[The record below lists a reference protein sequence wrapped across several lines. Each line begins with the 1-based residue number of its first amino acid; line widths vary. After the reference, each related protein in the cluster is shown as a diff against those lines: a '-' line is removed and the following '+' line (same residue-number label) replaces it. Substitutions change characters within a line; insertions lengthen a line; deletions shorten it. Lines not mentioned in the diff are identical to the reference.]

1 MNVARHMLASVRS
14 LGAERIRLLGILTGG
29 HFVIHWFQQFFPVI
43 LPSIKSGLGLTN
55 VEVGALTSAQQMIMG
70 LGQLP
75 VGLLADSMVRHRAK
89 MLALSLVAMAAA
101 YFLLGSPIFAWALLG
116 SGLIGL
122 GTALWHPTAAASLSN
137 RFPEHRATALSIHG
151 TGATISDTIT
161 PLFVG
166 ALLASFSW
174 QTVARLQLLPG
185 LLFAL
190 VVWRALAGVFVDGD
204 SGPRHRSTQIREV
217 VAVIGNP
224 AFLGVSAATGL
235 LSMGRLVILTFLPI
249 YLQEHLLYSAFALGV
264 FVALLHALGTIS
276 QPALG
281 LLSDRFGRKAVLVP
295 SCFLLG
301 LFFAL
306 LAIVP
311 AGIPLALVIIA
322 IGLFFYTLFNI
333 MNAAVMDVAGAA
345 VQASTYGLM
354 TLLTQLVVIPTPMV
368 TGFLIGELGI
378 KFSFVLAGV
387 FLIIAGLALAPL
399 KLYRGS
405 RGR

>member
-1 MNVARHMLASVRS
+1 MNAARHMLASVRS

-75 VGLLADSMVRHRAK
+75 VGLLADSMVRQRAK
-89 MLALSLVAMAAA
+89 LLALSLVAMAAA
-101 YFLLGSPIFAWALLG
+101 YFLPGSPVFAWALLG

-137 RFPEHRATALSIHG
+137 RFPERRATALSIHG

-166 ALLASFSW
+166 ALLANFSW
-174 QTVARLQLLPG
+174 ETVAQLQLLPG

-190 VVWRALAGVFVDGD
+190 VVWRALAGVFTDTP
-204 SGPRHRSTQIREV
+204 SHSPHTSTQLRDV
-217 VAVIGNP
+217 VGVISNP
-224 AFLGVSAATGL
+224 AFLGVSLATGL

-249 YLQEHLLYSAFALGV
+249 YLQEYLHYSALALGV
-264 FVALLHALGTIS
+264 FVALMHALGTVS

-295 SCFLLG
+295 SCLLLG

-306 LAIVP
+306 LASVP

-322 IGLFFYTLFNI
+322 IGLFFYPLFNI

-354 TLLTQLVVIPTPMV
+354 TLVTQLVVIPTPMV

-387 FLIIAGLALAPL
+387 FLIIAGLVLAPL

>member
-1 MNVARHMLASVRS
+1 MNATQHMLASARA
-14 LGAERIRLLGILTGG
+14 LGAERMRLLGILTGG

-43 LPSIKSGLGLTN
+43 LPSIKSGLSLTN
-55 VEVGALTSAQQMIMG
+55 IEVGALTSAQQVTMG

-89 MLALSLVAMAAA
+89 MLGMSLVAMGAA
-101 YFLLGSPIFAWALLG
+101 YFLLGSPGFVWALLG

-151 TGATISDTIT
+151 TGATISDTLT

-174 QTVARLQLLPG
+174 QNVARLQLLPG
-185 LLFAL
+185 LLFAVL
-190 VVWRALAGVFVDGD
+190 VWRALAEAFSDGD
-204 SGPRHRSTQIREV
+204 PRPRQGSTQIREV
-217 VAVIGNP
+217 MGVVRNP

-249 YLQEHLLYSAFALGV
+249 YLQEHLHYSAFALGV
-264 FVALLHALGTIS
+264 FVALMHALGTIS

-281 LLSDRFGRKAVLVP
+281 LLSDRFGRKTVLMP
-295 SCFLLG
+295 SCLLLG

-306 LAIVP
+306 LAVVP

-354 TLLTQLVVIPTPMV
+354 TLITQLVVIPTPMV
-368 TGFLIGELGI
+368 TGYLIGEFGI

-387 FLIIAGLALAPL
+387 FLIIAGLVLAPL

-405 RGR
+405 RA

>member
-1 MNVARHMLASVRS
+1 MNPARHMLASVRA
-14 LGAERIRLLGILTGG
+14 LGAERMRLLGVLTGG

-55 VEVGALTSAQQMIMG
+55 VEVGALTSAQHMIMG

-75 VGLLADSMVRHRAK
+75 VGLLADSMVRHRVK
-89 MLALSLVAMAAA
+89 MLGLSLVAMGAA
-101 YFLLGSPIFAWALLG
+101 YFLLGSPVFLWALLG

-174 QTVARLQLLPG
+174 ETVARLQLLPG
-185 LLFAL
+185 LLFAVL
-190 VVWRALAGVFVDGD
+190 VSRGLAGVFGD
-204 SGPRHRSTQIREV
+204 DDSRPHQRSTQMREV
-217 VAVIGNP
+217 MGIIRNP

-249 YLQEHLLYSAFALGV
+249 YLQEHLQYSAFALGA
-264 FVALLHALGTIS
+264 FVALMHALGTIS

-295 SCFLLG
+295 SCLLLG

-311 AGIPLALVIIA
+311 AGIHLALVIIA

-333 MNAAVMDVAGAA
+333 MNAAVMDVAGSN
-345 VQASTYGLM
+345 VQASTYGLT
-354 TLLTQLVVIPTPMV
+354 TLITQLVVIPSPMI
-368 TGFLIGELGI
+368 TGYLIGGWGI
-378 KFSFVLAGV
+378 KFSFVLAGA
-387 FLIIAGLALAPL
+387 FLFLAGL
-399 KLYRGS
+399 
-405 RGR
+405 

>member
-1 MNVARHMLASVRS
+1 MNVARHMLASMRA
-14 LGAERIRLLGILTGG
+14 LGVERMRLLGILTGG

-43 LPSIKSGLGLTN
+43 LPSIKSALELTN

-89 MLALSLVAMAAA
+89 MLALSLVAMGAA
-101 YFLLGSPIFAWALLG
+101 YFLLGLPVFVWALLG

-185 LLFAL
+185 LFFAL
-190 VVWRALAGVFVDGD
+190 VVWRALAGVFSDGGSD
-204 SGPRHRSTQIREV
+204 PRQRSTQIREV
-217 VAVIGNP
+217 VGVVGNP
-224 AFLGVSAATGL
+224 AFLGVSAAAGL

-249 YLQEHLLYSAFALGV
+249 YLQEHLHYSALALGV
-264 FVALLHALGTIS
+264 FVALMHALGTIS

-295 SCFLLG
+295 SCLLLG

-354 TLLTQLVVIPTPMV
+354 TLITQLVVIPTPMV
-368 TGFLIGELGI
+368 TGYLIGQFGI

-387 FLIIAGLALAPL
+387 FLIIAGLVLAPL

-405 RGR
+405 RR